1 MQATTLRW
9 VSSIIMFAVAVIALG
24 LWIKQAALFF
34 WVFALLALSSA
45 VIILLRNQPQ
55 YWWVVLIAFILGV
68 FVFWLISQST

>member
-9 VSSIIMFAVAVIALG
+9 VSSIIMVAVAATALG

-34 WVFALLALSSA
+34 WVFALLALSLT
-45 VIILLRNQPQ
+45 IIFLLWSQPQ
-55 YWWVVLIAFILGV
+55 YWWVVLIAFILGA